1 MIECKNVG
9 KVYRR
14 GVVAI
19 RDMSFTIEEGE
30 FVYLL
35 GASGSGKSTLLKT
48 LYRDEAISSGTVM
61 IDERDISKIK
71 VRDLHKLRRDIGII
85 FQEYHLL
92 PKKTVYEN
100 VRFALE
106 ILAFPEEEMDARI
119 RQTLTLVEL
128 ADKADCY
135 PEELSG
141 GQQQRVAIARALINE
156 PRILLA
162 DEPTGNLDP
171 RASME
176 IFRLLM
182 RINRRGTT
190 VLLAT
195 HDQHIFQ
202 RFHFRSLTMSGDS
215 WLLMNQKKQL
225 VLYSTIIRKKIFI
238 LCRKDEH
245 A

>member
-1 MIECKNVG
+1 MTIIECKNVG

-14 GVVAI
+14 GVEAI
-19 RDMSFTIEEGE
+19 RDLSFTIEEGE

-61 IDERDISKIK
+61 IDE
-71 VRDLHKLRRDIGII
+71 RDIGII

-162 DEPTGNLDP
+162 DEPPGNLDP

-190 VLLAT
+190 VLLST

-202 RFHFRSLTMSGDS
+202 RFHFRSLTMS
-215 WLLMNQKKQL
+215 
-225 VLYSTIIRKKIFI
+225 
-238 LCRKDEH
+238 
-245 A
+245 

>member
-1 MIECKNVG
+1 MRL
-9 KVYRR
+9 RR
-14 GVVAI
+14 VRAI
-19 RDMSFTIEEGE
+19 RDLSFAIEEGE

-35 GASGSGKSTLLKT
+35 GASGSGKSTLIKA
-48 LYRDEAISSGTVM
+48 LYRDEKISTGSVRVG
-61 IDERDISKIK
+61 DFDLSKIK
-71 VRDLHKLRRDIGII
+71 ARDLHKLRRDIGVI

-106 ILAFPEEEMDARI
+106 ILDVPEEEMDARI

-128 ADKADCY
+128 ADKADSY
-135 PEELSG
+135 PDELSG

-156 PRILLA
+156 PRLLLA

-171 RASME
+171 HTSLE

-202 RFHFRSLTMSGDS
+202 RFQFRSLTMADGMLIADES
-215 WLLMNQKKQL
+215 KKAVGSLQ
-225 VLYSTIIRKKIFI
+225 YDYKK
-238 LCRKDEH
+238 KDFYIV
-245 A
+245 

>member
-1 MIECKNVG
+1 MTIIECKNVG
-9 KVYRR
+9 KVYPR
-14 GVVAI
+14 GVQAI
-19 RDMSFTIEEGE
+19 QDVSFTIEEGE

-48 LYRDEAISSGTVM
+48 LYRDEKITQGSIKVA
-61 IDERDISKIK
+61 DFDLAKIK
-71 VRDLHKLRRDIGII
+71 PRDLHLLRREIGVI

-106 ILAFPEEEMDARI
+106 ILSVPEEDMDARI

-128 ADKADCY
+128 ADKADAY

-141 GQQQRVAIARALINE
+141 GQQQRVAIARALISE
-156 PRILLA
+156 PRLLLA

-171 RASME
+171 QASME

-190 VLLAT
+190 VILAT

-202 RFHFRSLTMSGDS
+202 RFHFRTITMGEGKLIADESKKAVGSLQYDY
-215 WLLMNQKKQL
+215 KK
-225 VLYSTIIRKKIFI
+225 
-238 LCRKDEH
+238 KDFYIV
-245 A
+245 

>member
-1 MIECKNVG
+1 MTIIECKNVG

-14 GVVAI
+14 GVEAI
-19 RDMSFTIEEGE
+19 RDLSFTIEEGE

-141 GQQQRVAIARALINE
+141 GQQQRVAIARALIND

-202 RFHFRSLTMSGDS
+202 RFHFRSLTMSGG
-215 WLLMNQKKQL
+215 QL
-225 VLYSTIIRKKIFI
+225 VADESKKAVGS
-238 LCRKDEH
+238 LQYDYKKKDFYIV
-245 A
+245 